1 VTGVLR
7 AQLFRENKGW
17 VLVVPATWTKEEQ
30 ALVQSYWAKVSDLP
44 IIVLMNT
51 DLLVDTEGRV
61 VVKEVGFQLPE
72 KPARKPRKKKEVPV
86 ASEA

>member
-1 VTGVLR
+1 VTGILR

-17 VLVVPATWTKEEQ
+17 VLVVPATWTDVEVM
-30 ALVQSYWAKVSDLP
+30 LVKDYWAKVSDLP
-44 IIVLMNT
+44 IIVIMNT
-51 DLLVDTEGRV
+51 DLLIDTEGRV

-72 KPARKPRKKKEVPV
+72 KPVRKPRKKKEVPV